1 MRRTVHPDAGGAPQG
16 ATALVVLPWVSGAGA
31 ARTQGARMK
40 AAQCAAITRGGSRCA
55 SAVLAGSLYCWTHDP
70 AAADRRREASK
81 KGGKARA
88 NAERAKK
95 LIPEAM
101 SAEDLAGWL
110 SLLFTNVM
118 TGRIEPKIGTACA
131 TIART
136 LHEVKHATDLEERI
150 AELEQR
156 AGVTDT
162 RWRA

>member
-1 MRRTVHPDAGGAPQG
+1 
-16 ATALVVLPWVSGAGA
+16 
-31 ARTQGARMK
+31 MK
-40 AAQCAAITRGGSRCA
+40 AVQCAAITRGGSRCA
-55 SAVLAGSLYCWTHDP
+55 SAVLGGSRYCWTHDP

-101 SAEDLAGWL
+101 SADDLAGWL

-136 LHEVKHATDLEERI
+136 LHDVKHATELEERI

-156 AGVTDT
+156 SGLVAEK
-162 RWRA
+162 WRA

>member
-1 MRRTVHPDAGGAPQG
+1 
-16 ATALVVLPWVSGAGA
+16 
-31 ARTQGARMK
+31 MK

-55 SAVLAGSLYCWTHDP
+55 SAVLAGSRYCWTHDP

-88 NAERAKK
+88 NAERARKQ
-95 LIPEAM
+95 IPAAM
-101 SAEDLAGWL
+101 DAETLAGWL

-118 TGRIEPKIGTACA
+118 AGRIEPKIGTACA
-131 TIART
+131 SIARV
-136 LHEVKHATDLEERI
+136 LHEVKTVSELEQRLS
-150 AELEQR
+150 ELEQR

>member
-1 MRRTVHPDAGGAPQG
+1 M
-16 ATALVVLPWVSGAGA
+16 A
-31 ARTQGARMK
+31 ARCSAIARS
-40 AAQCAAITRGGSRCA
+40 GSRCA
-55 SAVLAGSLYCWTHDP
+55 SPVLPGSAYCFVHDP

-81 KGGKARA
+81 KGGKARSTKA
-88 NAERAKK
+88 RAAKQ
-95 LIPEAM
+95 IPEAM
-101 SAEDLAGWL
+101 SAADLAGWL
-110 SLLFTNVM
+110 SLLFISVM

-136 LHEVKHATDLEERI
+136 LHEVRHATELEERL